1 MAFDAGKKR
10 GSAFPGL
17 IAKAQNLA
25 REWSSAHVF
34 VQKYWTRAN
43 SMLSPPEVVGLTQAE
58 VAERQQQGQVNRVE
72 KFTTRTVPG
81 ILRNNI
87 VTVFNVILTASVV
100 ALLTVGANSDAVF
113 LSMVT
118 LANMLV
124 GIVSEFRAKWALD
137 RLALLQHH
145 VVTVRRAGH
154 DQEIPSDEVV
164 KDDLVRLTPGDQVVT
179 DGTLASSAPVVM
191 DESLLTGEAAAVE
204 KRAGDAVLSGSY
216 CVSGAGYY
224 VATRVGAASSVNTLT
239 AQAKAYK
246 IQLTPTQKSIN
257 ALIKTLTAI
266 LILFVAL
273 LLMAAYIKSLPVK
286 ETILSLVTVI
296 KALVPEGLVLIT
308 TLAFAMGALRAA
320 RRHVLVQKLGA
331 VESLGHLTVLCLDKT
346 GTLGTNRLQFEVLVP
361 FALSHDELV
370 RYLGLFLG
378 AVGAQNQTTEA
389 IASAFPAL
397 ASTVIDELPFST
409 EHKTSAVRVEFNGE
423 EVSLWLGAPE
433 TMAEDQLTAAQ
444 AAQLVDFRQRGLR
457 VMLFARSAQVLP
469 QRDDLLLLGFV
480 VLRDELRQDV
490 ASAIRFYEARD
501 VTLKILSGD
510 NPDTVS
516 AVARQAGI
524 TLHGSSI
531 SGPELASLT
540 PDAFAKAVHE
550 GQFFGRLIPQQKQ
563 QIVKC
568 LQKSGNFVG
577 MVGDGVNDVLALKQA
592 DIGVAMNSG
601 VAAARDVS
609 DIVLLK
615 NSFAHLPALS
625 QEGDRIIH
633 SIKRIMQL
641 FLTKNV
647 YSLFFVGFVGFVGLR
662 FPLSPRDITW
672 IDVLTIGIP
681 ATVLTLLAPAVGK
694 QSTENFLREPL
705 KFALLAGLC
714 TAFFSLLVYANFF
727 LFQDRAEQYSRTA
740 GVSVIVLMGLYV
752 LFRLTRDERGPN
764 ASAVQ
769 RLAVWGLLIGALLL
783 HGVAVYWPPLR
794 DVLGMVSLDADSWI
808 TILAASGLGMVT
820 LHYVLQDAIR
830 RRFIGM

>member
-1 MAFDAGKKR
+1 M
-10 GSAFPGL
+10 L
-17 IAKAQNLA
+17 IACIRELVAQIFVFKYCTKADPM
-25 REWSSAHVF
+25 S
-34 VQKYWTRAN
+34 
-43 SMLSPPEVVGLTQAE
+43 SPPEAVGLTQPE
-58 VAERQQQGQVNRVE
+58 VNERRQQGQVNLVE
-72 KFTTRTVPG
+72 KFTTRTVSG
-81 ILRNNI
+81 ILRYNI
-87 VTVFNVILTASVV
+87 VTVFNGILTASVA
-100 ALLTVGANSDAVF
+100 ALLAVGANSDAVF
-113 LSMVT
+113 LSIVT
-118 LANMLV
+118 LANILV
-124 GIVSEFRAKWALD
+124 GVISEFRAKWALD
-137 RLALLQHH
+137 RLALLQRH
-145 VVTVRRAGH
+145 VVTVRRDGH
-154 DQEIPSDEVV
+154 DQKIPSDEVV
-164 KDDLVRLTPGDQVVT
+164 KDDLVRLTPGDQVVA
-179 DGTLASSAPVVM
+179 DGVLAPSAPVVM

-204 KRAGDAVLSGSY
+204 KRTGDAVLSGSY

-257 ALIKTLTAI
+257 TLVKTLTAI

-273 LLMAAYIKSLPVK
+273 LLMAAYIKHVPLK

-296 KALVPEGLVLIT
+296 KALVPEGLVLIS

-320 RRHVLVQKLGA
+320 RRQVLVQKLGA
-331 VESLGHLTVLCLDKT
+331 VESLGHLTILCMDKT

-361 FALSHDELV
+361 FALSHDELA

-378 AVGAQNQTTEA
+378 AVSAQNQTTEA
-389 IASAFPAL
+389 IASAFPSL

-409 EHKTSAVRVEFNGE
+409 EHKTSAVRVGFNGE
-423 EVSLWLGAPE
+423 DVSLWLGAPE
-433 TMAEDQLTAAQ
+433 AMAEDRLTAAQ
-444 AAQLVDFRQRGLR
+444 AAQLTDFRSRGLR
-457 VMLFARSAQVLP
+457 VMLFARSAQVLS

-490 ASAIRFYEARD
+490 GSAIRFYEARD

-510 NPDTVS
+510 NPDIVS

-524 TLHGSSI
+524 TIHGSTI
-531 SGPELASLT
+531 SGPELAALA
-540 PDAFAKAVHE
+540 PEAFAKAVHE

-563 QIVKC
+563 QIIKC
-568 LQKSGNFVG
+568 LQKSGDFVG

-601 VAAARDVS
+601 AAAARDVS

-615 NSFAHLPALS
+615 DSFAHLPALS

-647 YSLFFVGFVGFVGLR
+647 YSLFFVGFVGFVGLS

-672 IDVLTIGIP
+672 IDVLTIGMP

-694 QSTENFLREPL
+694 QSTENFLLGPL

-727 LFQDRAEQYSRTA
+727 LFQDRAEQYGSTA

-752 LFRLTRDERGPN
+752 LFRLTGDERGPT
-764 ASAVQ
+764 ASAAQ
-769 RLAVWGLLIGALLL
+769 RLAVSGLLIGAPLL
-783 HGVAVYWPPLR
+783 HGTAVYWPPLR

-808 TILAASGLGMVT
+808 TILAASGLGMLT
-820 LHYVLQDAIR
+820 LHYLLQDAIR
-830 RRFIGM
+830 KRFFGM

>member
-1 MAFDAGKKR
+1 M
-10 GSAFPGL
+10 L
-17 IAKAQNLA
+17 IICIHELAAQIF
-25 REWSSAHVF
+25 VF
-34 VQKYWTRAN
+34 KYWTKADP
-43 SMLSPPEVVGLTQAE
+43 MLSPPESVGLTQPE
-58 VAERQQQGQVNRVE
+58 VNERRQQGQVNQVE
-72 KFTTRTVPG
+72 KFTTRTVSG
-81 ILRNNI
+81 ILRNN
-87 VTVFNVILTASVV
+87 VLTVFNGILTVSVV
-100 ALLTVGANSDAVF
+100 ALLAVGANSDAVF
-113 LSMVT
+113 LSIVT
-118 LANMLV
+118 VANMLV
-124 GIVSEFRAKWALD
+124 GVVSEFRAKWALD
-137 RLALLQHH
+137 RLALLQRHA
-145 VVTVRRAGH
+145 VTVWRDGH

-164 KDDLVRLTPGDQVVT
+164 KDDLVHLTPGDQVVA
-179 DGTLASSAPVVM
+179 DGMLAPSAPVVM
-191 DESLLTGEAAAVE
+191 DESLLTGEATAVE
-204 KRAGDAVLSGSY
+204 KRTGDALLAGSY

-239 AQAKAYK
+239 AQAKTYK

-257 ALIKTLTAI
+257 TLVKTLTAI

-273 LLMAAYIKSLPVK
+273 LLMAAYIKHVPMK

-296 KALVPEGLVLIT
+296 KALVPEGLVLIS
-308 TLAFAMGALRAA
+308 TLAFATGALRAA
-320 RRHVLVQKLGA
+320 RKQVLVQKLGA
-331 VESLGHLTVLCLDKT
+331 VESLGHLTVLCMDKT

-361 FALSHDELV
+361 FALSHDELA

-378 AVGAQNQTTEA
+378 AATALNQTTEA
-389 IASAFPAL
+389 IASAFPSL
-397 ASTVIDELPFST
+397 ASTVIDVLPFST
-409 EHKTSAVRVEFNGE
+409 EHKTSAVRVGFNGE

-433 TMAEDQLTAAQ
+433 AMAEDRLTAAQ
-444 AAQLVDFRQRGLR
+444 AAQLTDFRQQGLR
-457 VMLFARSAQVLP
+457 VMLFARSALVLP

-480 VLRDELRQDV
+480 VLCDELRQDV
-490 ASAIRFYEARD
+490 DSAIRFYEARD

-524 TLHGSSI
+524 TFHGSTI
-531 SGPELASLT
+531 SGPELAALA

-568 LQKSGNFVG
+568 LQESGDFVG

-601 VAAARDVS
+601 AATARDVS

-633 SIKRIMQL
+633 NIKRIMQL

-647 YSLFFVGFVGFVGLR
+647 YSLFFVGFVGFVGLS

-672 IDVLTIGIP
+672 IDVLTIGLP

-694 QSTENFLREPL
+694 QSTENFLRGPL

-714 TAFFSLLVYANFF
+714 IALFSLLVYANFF
-727 LFQDRAEQYSRTA
+727 LFQDRAEQYGSTA

-752 LFRLTRDERGPN
+752 LFRLTGDERGPT
-764 ASAVQ
+764 ASAAQ
-769 RLAVWGLLIGALLL
+769 RLAVSGLLIGAPLL
-783 HGVAVYWPPLR
+783 HGAAVYWPPLR
-794 DVLGMVSLDADSWI
+794 DVLGMVSVDADSWI

-820 LHYVLQDAIR
+820 LHYLLQDAIR
-830 RRFIGM
+830 KRFLGM

>member
-1 MAFDAGKKR
+1 M
-10 GSAFPGL
+10 L
-17 IAKAQNLA
+17 IACIRELAAQI
-25 REWSSAHVF
+25 F
-34 VQKYWTRAN
+34 FFKYWTKAN
-43 SMLSPPEVVGLTQAE
+43 PMLSQPEAVGLTQPE
-58 VAERQQQGQVNRVE
+58 VNERRQQGQVNLVE
-72 KFTTRTVPG
+72 KFTTRTVSG
-81 ILRNNI
+81 ILRNN
-87 VTVFNVILTASVV
+87 VLTVFNGILTASVV
-100 ALLTVGANSDAVF
+100 ALLAVGANSDAVF
-113 LSMVT
+113 LSIVT

-124 GIVSEFRAKWALD
+124 GVISEFRAKWALD
-137 RLALLQHH
+137 RLALLQRH
-145 VVTVRRAGH
+145 VVTVRRDSH

-164 KDDLVRLTPGDQVVT
+164 KDDLVRLTPGDQVIA
-179 DGTLASSAPVVM
+179 DGMLAPSAPVVM
-191 DESLLTGEAAAVE
+191 DESLLTGEATAVE
-204 KRAGDAVLSGSY
+204 KRTGDTVLSGSY

-224 VATRVGAASSVNTLT
+224 VATHIGAASSVNTLT

-257 ALIKTLTAI
+257 TLIKTLTAI

-296 KALVPEGLVLIT
+296 KALVPEGLVLIS
-308 TLAFAMGALRAA
+308 TLAF
-320 RRHVLVQKLGA
+320 
-331 VESLGHLTVLCLDKT
+331 
-346 GTLGTNRLQFEVLVP
+346 
-361 FALSHDELV
+361 
-370 RYLGLFLG
+370 
-378 AVGAQNQTTEA
+378 
-389 IASAFPAL
+389 
-397 ASTVIDELPFST
+397 
-409 EHKTSAVRVEFNGE
+409 
-423 EVSLWLGAPE
+423 
-433 TMAEDQLTAAQ
+433 
-444 AAQLVDFRQRGLR
+444 
-457 VMLFARSAQVLP
+457 
-469 QRDDLLLLGFV
+469 
-480 VLRDELRQDV
+480 
-490 ASAIRFYEARD
+490 ARD

-524 TLHGSSI
+524 TLHGSTI
-531 SGPELASLT
+531 SGPELAALA

-568 LQKSGNFVG
+568 LQKSGDFVG

-592 DIGVAMNSG
+592 DIGIAMNSG
-601 VAAARDVS
+601 AAAARDVS

-615 NSFAHLPALS
+615 DSFAHLPTLS

-672 IDVLTIGIP
+672 IDVLTIGMP

-752 LFRLTRDERGPN
+752 LFRLTSDERGPT
-764 ASAVQ
+764 ASVAQ
-769 RLAVWGLLIGALLL
+769 RLAVWGLLIGAPLL
-783 HGVAVYWPPLR
+783 HGAAVYWPPLR

-808 TILAASGLGMVT
+808 TILAASGLGGVT
-820 LHYVLQDAIR
+820 LHYLLQDAIR
-830 RRFIGM
+830 KRFFGI